1 MPASEV
7 VLNAVFY
14 VLAAAAAGGAFL
26 VATSRNIV
34 RSAFALLVVLFSVA
48 GLYAVM
54 KADFIAAAQ
63 VLIYVGGILVLII
76 FAVMLTHKITDVK
89 ISNDATPGPAAL
101 CAVLCLLFSLG
112 VVILKAGKWPTAAEE
127 RLVRAGEVELRTAQF
142 QKDARTPMAPGGPT
156 FEAAAFLRARI
167 PKAPSGARLV
177 EFRVLGE
184 DRKLLVTRSAALG
197 ESGEASALIEGLP
210 PGKATWEVRLP
221 SESGAA
227 TDAVRAGDFVVHAGL
242 TEPVALALSGRYLFA
257 FEAVSVLLLAALVG
271 AAYLARKEVRG

>member
-1 MPASEV
+1 MSASEG

-34 RSAFALLVVLFSVA
+34 RSAFALLIVLFSVA

-127 RLVRAGEVELRTAQF
+127 RQVKAGAVEFRTAQF
-142 QKDARTPMAPGGPT
+142 QKDGRTPMAPGGPT
-156 FEAAAFLRARI
+156 FEAAALLRARL
-167 PKAPSGARLV
+167 PKAPAGARLV

-184 DRKLLVTRSAALG
+184 DKKLVTRSAVLG
-197 ESGEASALIEGLP
+197 ESGEASALFEGLP
-210 PGKATWEVRLP
+210 AGPVTWEVRLP

-271 AAYLARKEVRG
+271 AAYLARKEVKG